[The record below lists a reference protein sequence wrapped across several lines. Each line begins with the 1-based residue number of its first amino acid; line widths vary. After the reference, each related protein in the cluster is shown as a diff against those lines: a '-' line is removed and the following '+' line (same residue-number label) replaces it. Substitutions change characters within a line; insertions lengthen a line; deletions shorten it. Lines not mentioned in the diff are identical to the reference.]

1 MHVFRERESG
11 AEKYESQNDVK
22 MFLIITDNAV
32 LVLDQFIKCLC
43 STFSSTYPTCKMGV
57 VLCYLVS
64 TRRGF
69 QLSHWLM
76 AQTSIHCL
84 LVSCSYSV
92 RNEGQV
98 QNHFIEIRK

>member
-1 MHVFRERESG
+1 MHVFREREGG

-22 MFLIITDNAV
+22 MFLIITDDAV

-43 STFSSTYPTCKMGV
+43 STFSSAYPMCKMGV

-64 TRRGF
+64 TRRFPIVTLVDGTYKYT
-69 QLSHWLM
+69 L
-76 AQTSIHCL
+76 L

-98 QNHFIEIRK
+98 QNHFIEIRI